1 MLNRII
7 NEEEG
12 DNSAYINLLNRYL
25 FFLFC
30 IFIFFS
36 LFTKAFLKDTLM
48 SLFLVSV
55 SLVFL
60 LIRGIKKTKY
70 SRKFLTVI
78 VSFII
83 IQLTFYV
90 SFFHVYN
97 YKNAGDEYFYFTLLL
112 SIPFFFDY
120 KTQIKTVYF
129 LAFIIALNFVTVEY
143 FDLDFIPR
151 RKLLTHEDLKVLKL
165 ANIIL
170 SIVVFFIN
178 ISFIAKK
185 SRLIGIL
192 VRNVNSKN
200 AYIGDLEKSNNE
212 LSRQVTLIQDLAQN
226 KVEEIIE
233 LAEKKSPLFLE
244 KFQLFFPDFI
254 PALLSINP
262 DLISS
267 ELYMCVLIKL
277 EFSTKKI
284 AICTDSTVKSVESK
298 KYRIK
303 KKLNISGSINYFLSK
318 V

>member
-78 VSFII
+78 VFFII
-83 IQLTFYV
+83 IMLTFYV

-200 AYIGDLEKSNNE
+200 AYIGDLEKSNNK

>member
-78 VSFII
+78 VFFII

-226 KVEEIIE
+226 RVEEIIE

-254 PALLSINP
+254 PALLSIDP

>member
-48 SLFLVSV
+48 ALFLVSV

-78 VSFII
+78 VFFII

-129 LAFIIALNFVTVEY
+129 LAFIIALNFVIVEY

-226 KVEEIIE
+226 RVEEIIE

>member
-212 LSRQVTLIQDLAQN
+212 LSRQVTLIQDLAQDR
-226 KVEEIIE
+226 VEEIIE

>member
-48 SLFLVSV
+48 ALFLVSV

-78 VSFII
+78 VFFII
-83 IQLTFYV
+83 IQLAFYV

-129 LAFIIALNFVTVEY
+129 LASIIALNFVTVEY

-200 AYIGDLEKSNNE
+200 TYIGDLEKSNNE

-226 KVEEIIE
+226 RVEEIIE

>member
-1 MLNRII
+1 
-7 NEEEG
+7 
-12 DNSAYINLLNRYL
+12 
-25 FFLFC
+25 
-30 IFIFFS
+30 
-36 LFTKAFLKDTLM
+36 M

-78 VSFII
+78 VFFII

-120 KTQIKTVYF
+120 KTQIKKVYF

-226 KVEEIIE
+226 RVEEIIE

>member
-78 VSFII
+78 VFFII
-83 IQLTFYV
+83 IMLTFYV

>member
-226 KVEEIIE
+226 RVEEIIE

>member
-78 VSFII
+78 VFFII

-200 AYIGDLEKSNNE
+200 VYIGDLEKSNNE

-226 KVEEIIE
+226 RVEEIIE

>member
-48 SLFLVSV
+48 ALFLVSV

-78 VSFII
+78 VFFII

-226 KVEEIIE
+226 RVEEIIE

>member
-1 MLNRII
+1 M
-7 NEEEG
+7 
-12 DNSAYINLLNRYL
+12 
-25 FFLFC
+25 
-30 IFIFFS
+30 
-36 LFTKAFLKDTLM
+36 
-48 SLFLVSV
+48 
-55 SLVFL
+55 
-60 LIRGIKKTKY
+60 
-70 SRKFLTVI
+70 
-78 VSFII
+78 
-83 IQLTFYV
+83 
-90 SFFHVYN
+90 
-97 YKNAGDEYFYFTLLL
+97 
-112 SIPFFFDY
+112 
-120 KTQIKTVYF
+120 
-129 LAFIIALNFVTVEY
+129 EY

-226 KVEEIIE
+226 RVEEIIE

>member
-1 MLNRII
+1 M
-7 NEEEG
+7 
-12 DNSAYINLLNRYL
+12 A
-25 FFLFC
+25 
-30 IFIFFS
+30 
-36 LFTKAFLKDTLM
+36 
-48 SLFLVSV
+48 LFLVSV

-78 VSFII
+78 VFFII
-83 IQLTFYV
+83 IQLAFYV

-129 LAFIIALNFVTVEY
+129 LASIIALNFVTVEY

-200 AYIGDLEKSNNE
+200 TYIGDLEKSNNE

-226 KVEEIIE
+226 RVEEIIE

>member
-1 MLNRII
+1 M
-7 NEEEG
+7 
-12 DNSAYINLLNRYL
+12 A
-25 FFLFC
+25 
-30 IFIFFS
+30 
-36 LFTKAFLKDTLM
+36 
-48 SLFLVSV
+48 LFLVSV

-60 LIRGIKKTKY
+60 LISGIKKTKY

-78 VSFII
+78 VFFII